1 MVSNARNDSLQLD
14 SASAQ
19 LTLPKATIETADMG
33 VAHEPKEASIK
44 AFGEIEEELKT
55 KLIHLRH
62 EHDKH
67 EPQSF
72 AAARQ
77 LSDAEL
83 SDFSADDFVLVRV
96 ATTAYGLLLF
106 GKLRIPALARGGGDD
121 TPAYVHF
128 RAFSAGPDQP
138 SLFHSFHTAD
148 SEDAQGN
155 KTFHSIFT
163 AKDELVW
170 FNA

>member
-1 MVSNARNDSLQLD
+1 
-14 SASAQ
+14 
-19 LTLPKATIETADMG
+19 MG
-33 VAHEPKEASIK
+33 VAHKPKEASIK
-44 AFGEIEEELKT
+44 AFGEIEHELKQ
-55 KLIHLRH
+55 KLVHLRRD
-62 EHDKH
+62 HDKH

-77 LSDAEL
+77 LSDEQL
-83 SDFSADDFVLVRV
+83 SSFSADDFVLVRV
-96 ATTAYGLLLF
+96 ATTAYGLVLF
-106 GKLRIPALARGGGDD
+106 GKLRIPALASGGDSK

-138 SLFHSFHTAD
+138 ALFHSFQTAD
-148 SEDAQGN
+148 LEDAQGN

-163 AKDELVW
+163 ADDSLVW